1 MKFLVRILLLLLP
14 VLSFGQEF
22 SETWSRVRIDL
33 RGKSI
38 ETLAQTGIDVTEGV
52 LRKDAYLETDLSSTE
67 IQAVEAA
74 GFMVQTLI
82 ADVSAFY
89 LERALAEAD
98 LPITRDPGAEF
109 PVPQNWGYGSMGG
122 FYTYQQV
129 LDKLDFMA
137 ATWPNLITTKQ
148 AISPFQPSIEGNPI
162 WWVKISDN
170 PNVNEDE
177 PKVLYTSLIHAREG
191 IGVQQMIYFMLWL
204 LENYQTN
211 PTAALIVNNFQL
223 YFVPVVNPDGYL
235 FNQTSSPQGG
245 GMWRKN
251 RRNNGG
257 GTFGVDLNRN
267 FGYKWGI
274 DNSGSSPTP
283 SSETYRGTGPFSEPE
298 TSNLKTFCE
307 THDFKIALNYHS
319 YSNLLL
325 WPWGYTSQLTPDNDI
340 FAAFANLMTRD
351 NKYTIGPAN
360 TTIYAT
366 NGSSDDYMYG
376 DTQGKNAIFS
386 YTPEVGNSVDGFWPA
401 INRIIP
407 LCQENMIQ
415 NVYAA
420 LLSGPYANVTDR
432 TDPLVGSKD
441 FYFKYDIQRIGLSN
455 PSQFTVSIQ
464 PIGNAIVQ
472 YGPDKVYQGLTQMQT
487 LTDSIAISLDPGVT
501 SGTVFKFLLSVNN
514 GLYTK
519 TDTITKR
526 YGVTSIVF
534 NDNCSGLQNWTPTG
548 TWGLTTQ
555 SFVSAPSSITD
566 SPGGNYQS
574 NANTNITLTQPVSI
588 PNTSY
593 ARLNFWAKWNIE
605 AGWDYVQVLV
615 RPTNSFNWIPLQGKY
630 TKPGGSNQLP
640 GQPLYD
646 GVSDW
651 VLEDID
657 LTAYAGKNIFL
668 RFTFKSDGAVNADG
682 FYFDDVKITVLDVET
697 GLATRLVNNGLSVYP
712 SPAGQSAT
720 LILDK
725 PILRPTEL
733 YLIGHSGQ
741 IIRTWHLEA
750 GVQTTTIDLSNVRSG
765 FYQIVGSE
773 AGLRTRI
780 VVK

>member
-1 MKFLVRILLLLLP
+1 MKYLLRILFFLLP
-14 VLSFGQEF
+14 VITIGQQ
-22 SETWSRVRIDL
+22 SGETWSRVRIDL
-33 RGKSI
+33 AGKSI
-38 ETLAQTGIDVTEGV
+38 ETLAQTGIDVTEGY
-52 LRKDAYLETDLSSTE
+52 LRKGAYLETDLSSSE

-74 GFMVQTLI
+74 GFDVQTLI

-89 LERALAEAD
+89 AQRAQAEAD
-98 LPITRDPGAEF
+98 IPILRNPGDEF

-129 LDKLDFMA
+129 LEKLDFMA
-137 ATWPNLITTKQ
+137 ATWPNLITARQ

-162 WWVKISDN
+162 WWVKISNN
-170 PNVNEDE
+170 PNVNEDK

-211 PTAALIVNNFQL
+211 PMATLIVDNFQL

-235 FNQTSSPQGG
+235 FNEANSPQGG

-257 GTFGVDLNRN
+257 SFGVDINRN
-267 FGYKWGI
+267 FGYKWGL

-298 TSNLKTFCE
+298 TTNLKIFCE

-325 WPWGYTSQLTPDNDI
+325 WPWGYTSDLTPDQNT
-340 FAAFANLMTRD
+340 FAAFAALMTRD
-351 NKYTIGPAN
+351 NNYTMGPAN

-376 DTQGKNAIFS
+376 DTVGKNAIFA
-386 YTPEVGNSVDGFWPA
+386 YTPEVGSASDGFWPA
-401 INRIIP
+401 ISRIIP

-420 LLSGPYANVTDR
+420 LLSGPYANVSDR
-432 TDPLVGSKD
+432 TDAIVGTKD
-441 FYFKYDIQRIGLSN
+441 FYFKFDIQRLGLTN
-455 PSQFTVSIQ
+455 ASQFTVSVQPLDGNLIQ
-464 PIGNAIVQ
+464 HGQPRVFN
-472 YGPDKVYQGLTQMQT
+472 GLAHMQT
-487 LTDSIAISLDPGVT
+487 ITDSIAMTLAPEIT
-501 SGTVFKFLLSVNN
+501 SGTVFRFLLSVNN

-526 YGVTSIVF
+526 YGVTSVIF
-534 NDNCSGLQNWTPTG
+534 SDNCSSMQNWSATG

-555 SFVSAPSSITD
+555 SFISAPTSITD
-566 SPGGNYQS
+566 SPGGNYQG
-574 NANTNITLTQPVSI
+574 NQNTSITLSQPVSI
-588 PNTSY
+588 PNTTY
-593 ARLNFWAKWNIE
+593 ARLNFWARWNIE
-605 AGWDYVQVLV
+605 AGWDYTQVLI

-646 GVSDW
+646 GISDW

-657 LTAYAGKNIFL
+657 LTPWAGKDVLL
-668 RFTFKSDGAVNADG
+668 RFTFRSDGAVNADG
-682 FYFDDVKITVLDVET
+682 FYFDDIKITVLDVET
-697 GLATRLVNNGLSVYP
+697 SAEAAQEPRNVRIFPNPARNTTNVVFDRPVEKQMRLE
-712 SPAGQSAT
+712 
-720 LILDK
+720 LINQ
-725 PILRPTEL
+725 
-733 YLIGHSGQ
+733 SGQ
-741 IIRTWHLEA
+741 MVRAWKVEA
-750 GVQTTTIDLSNVRSG
+750 GTRRIELDLSALSPG
-765 FYQIVGSE
+765 IYQLLSPQGE
-773 AGLRTRI
+773 LRHRI
-780 VVK
+780 VVE

>member
-1 MKFLVRILLLLLP
+1 MKFFLRIFILLLP
-14 VLSFGQEF
+14 ILSFGQELT
-22 SETWSRVRIDL
+22 ETWSKVRIDL
-33 RGKSI
+33 RGKSL
-38 ETLAQTGIDVTEGV
+38 EALAQTGIDITEGI

-67 IQAVEAA
+67 IQLVEAA
-74 GFMVQTLI
+74 GFTVQNLI

-89 LERALAEAD
+89 LERALAEAN
-98 LPITRDPGAEF
+98 LPILRNPADEF
-109 PVPQNWGYGSMGG
+109 PVPQNWGYGTMGG
-122 FYTYQQV
+122 FYTYQEV

-137 ATWPNLITTKQ
+137 ATWPDLITTKQ
-148 AISPFQPSIEGNPI
+148 AISPFQPSIEGQPI

-211 PTAALIVNNFQL
+211 PMATLIVDNFQL

-235 FNQTSSPQGG
+235 FNQASAPQGG

-257 GTFGVDLNRN
+257 SFGVDINRN
-267 FGYKWGI
+267 FGYKWGL
-274 DNSGSSPTP
+274 DNSGSSPNP

-298 TSNLKTFCE
+298 TTNLKVFCE

-340 FAAFANLMTRD
+340 FAAFAALMTRD
-351 NKYTIGPAN
+351 NSYTTGPGN

-366 NGSSDDYMYG
+366 NGGSDDYMYG

-386 YTPEVGNSVDGFWPA
+386 YTPEVGSSVDGFWPA
-401 INRIIP
+401 ISRIIP

-420 LLSGPYANVTDR
+420 LLSGPYANLTDR
-432 TDPLVGSKD
+432 TDPIVGSKN
-441 FYFKYDIQRIGLSN
+441 FFFKYDIQRIGLSN
-455 PSQFTVSIQ
+455 ASQFTVSIQ
-464 PIGNAIVQ
+464 PLGSSIVQ
-472 YGPDKVYQGLTQMQT
+472 HGPAKVYQGLTQMQT
-487 LTDSIAISLDPGVT
+487 LTDSISISLDPAIT
-501 SGTVFKFLLSVNN
+501 SGSVFRFLVSVNN

-526 YGVTSIVF
+526 YGVTSVIF
-534 NDNCSGLQNWTPTG
+534 SDNCSSMQQWTATG
-548 TWGLTTQ
+548 TWGLTSQ
-555 SFVSAPSSITD
+555 SFISAPTSITD
-566 SPGGNYQS
+566 SPGGNYQN
-574 NANTNITLTQPVSI
+574 NANTTITLSQAISI
-588 PNTSY
+588 PNTTY

-605 AGWDYVQVLV
+605 AGWDYVQVLI
-615 RPTNSFNWIPLQGKY
+615 RPTNSFTWAPLQGKF
-630 TKPGGSNQLP
+630 TKPGGTNQLP

-646 GVSDW
+646 GVSNW

-657 LTAYAGKNIFL
+657 ISAWAGKDILL
-668 RFTFKSDGAVNADG
+668 RFTFKSDGAVVADG
-682 FYFDDVKITVLDVET
+682 FYFDDIKITVLDVET
-697 GLATRLVNNGLSVYP
+697 GNMSKVGRSGMRVYP
-712 SPAGQSAT
+712 VPAGSDAT
-720 LILDK
+720 VLFDAPLAGS
-725 PILRPTEL
+725 TEL
-733 YLIGHSGQ
+733 YLINQAGQ
-741 IIRTWHLEA
+741 RVRTWRIEA
-750 GVQTTTIDLSNVRSG
+750 GVQRFVADV
-765 FYQIVGSE
+765 
-773 AGLRTRI
+773 AGLPAGVYQLVGMDEALRSRLI
-780 VVK
+780 IR

>member
-1 MKFLVRILLLLLP
+1 MLLLLP
-14 VLSFGQEF
+14 VIMLGQEPV
-22 SETWSRVRIDL
+22 ETWSKVRIDL
-33 RGKSI
+33 RGKSL
-38 ETLAQTGIDVTEGV
+38 EALAQTGIDVTEGI
-52 LRKDAYLETDLSSTE
+52 LRKGAYLETDLSATE
-67 IQAVEAA
+67 IQHVQAA
-74 GFMVQTLI
+74 GFLVQNLI

-89 LERALAEAD
+89 KERALAEAD
-98 LPITRDPGAEF
+98 LPIFRNPADEF
-109 PVPQNWGYGSMGG
+109 PVPQNWSYGSMGG

-129 LDKLDFMA
+129 LERLDFMA
-137 ATWPNLITTKQ
+137 ATWPNLITTRQ
-148 AISPFQPSIEGNPI
+148 AISPFQPSIEGQPI

-170 PNVNEDE
+170 PNVNEAE

-211 PTAALIVNNFQL
+211 PMATLIVDNFQL
-223 YFVPVVNPDGYL
+223 YFVPIVNPDGYL
-235 FNQTSSPQGG
+235 FNEASSPQGG

-257 GTFGVDLNRN
+257 SFGVDINRN

-298 TSNLKTFCE
+298 TTNLKIFCE
-307 THDFKIALNYHS
+307 THEFKIALNYHS

-325 WPWGYTSQLTPDNDI
+325 WPWGYTSQLTPDHDT
-340 FAAFANLMTRD
+340 FAAFAALMTRD
-351 NKYTIGPAN
+351 NNYTTGPAN

-376 DTQGKNAIFS
+376 DTLGKNAIFS
-386 YTPEVGNSVDGFWPA
+386 YTPELGSSEDGFWPA
-401 INRIIP
+401 ISRIIP

-420 LLSGPYANVTDR
+420 LLSGPYANISDR
-432 TDPLVGSKD
+432 TDPIVGSKN
-441 FYFKYDIQRIGLSN
+441 FFFKYDLQRIGLTN
-455 PSQFTVSIQ
+455 ADQFVVSIQ
-464 PIGNAIVQ
+464 PLDNSIVQ
-472 YGPDKVYQGLTQMQT
+472 HEPAKVYQGLAHMQT
-487 LTDSIAISLDPGVT
+487 ITDSIGISLNPEIT
-501 SGTVFKFLLSVNN
+501 SGSVFKFLLSVNN

-519 TDTITKR
+519 TDTIIKR
-526 YGVTSIVF
+526 YGVTSVIF
-534 NDNCSGLQNWTPTG
+534 LDNCSNLQNWTATG

-555 SFVSAPSSITD
+555 SFISAPSSITD
-566 SPGGNYQS
+566 SPSGNYQS
-574 NANTNITLTQPVSI
+574 NTNSSVTLNQAVSI
-588 PNTSY
+588 PNTTY

-605 AGWDYVQVLV
+605 AGWDYVQILV
-615 RPTNSFNWIPLQGKY
+615 RPTNSFTWVPLQGKF

-657 LTAYAGKNIFL
+657 LSSFAGKNILL

-697 GLATRLVNNGLSVYP
+697 GHLPNLSLSGVRVYP
-712 SPAGQSAT
+712 VPAINSATLVLDEPLAVDTEFHLINPAGQCV
-720 LILDK
+720 
-725 PILRPTEL
+725 
-733 YLIGHSGQ
+733 
-741 IIRTWHLEA
+741 RTWRFEA
-750 GVQTTTIDLSNVRSG
+750 GVRRIAVDLHDIKAG
-765 FYQIVGSE
+765 IYQLVGNHGRLKS
-773 AGLRTRI
+773 RI
-780 VVK
+780 VVN